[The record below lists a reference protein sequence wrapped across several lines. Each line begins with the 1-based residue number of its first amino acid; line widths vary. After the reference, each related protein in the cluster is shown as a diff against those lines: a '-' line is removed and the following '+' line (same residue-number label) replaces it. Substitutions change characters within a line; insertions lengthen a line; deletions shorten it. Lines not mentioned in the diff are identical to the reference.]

1 MKHPIRL
8 VVTFCLAIAIAVPLY
23 AQETPPWMGNL
34 ELSYVETSGNTNAE
48 TMVVAGKVERTFAAS
63 KLSGEVKALYG
74 KNEEITSDKNWI
86 GILKYDRNI
95 TESTYGFLSQ
105 TVERNT
111 PKGIEAR
118 YITLVGLGHYF
129 VKTALDTLRVEAGL
143 GYTRENPVSP
153 LADEG
158 FPTARLFGGYIHA
171 FTEKTRFEQ
180 TAEYTPSLQEAKDY
194 LINEESAFI
203 TNLMGNLAFKI
214 SYAVVYDN
222 QPPVGFGK
230 YDRLFKTALL
240 YTF

>member
-1 MKHPIRL
+1 MKQLIRN
-8 VVTFCLAIAIAVPLY
+8 VVLFSFLMLIVSPLA
-23 AQETPPWMGNL
+23 AQEIPPWRGNL
-34 ELSYVETSGNTNAE
+34 ELSFVETSGNTNAE
-48 TMVVAGKVERTFAAS
+48 TLVVAGKAERTFEAS
-63 KLSGEVKALYG
+63 KLWGEVRALYG
-74 KNEEITSDKNWI
+74 KSEGVTSDKNWI

-95 TESTYGFLSQ
+95 TEQTYGFLSQ

-118 YITLVGLGHYF
+118 YITLTGLGRYF
-129 VKTALDTLRVEAGL
+129 IKTAADTLRAEAGL
-143 GYTRENPVSP
+143 GYTRENQVRP
-153 LADEG
+153 LDDNG
-158 FPTARLFGGYIHA
+158 FATARLFGGYIHA

-180 TAEYTPSLQEAKDY
+180 TAEYTPSLQEPKDY

-214 SYAVVYDN
+214 SYAVLYDN
-222 QPPVGFGK
+222 RPPVGFGK